1 LTDNFKGKKRS
12 MYDADGDDSL

>member
-12 MYDADGDDSL
+12 NADGDDSL